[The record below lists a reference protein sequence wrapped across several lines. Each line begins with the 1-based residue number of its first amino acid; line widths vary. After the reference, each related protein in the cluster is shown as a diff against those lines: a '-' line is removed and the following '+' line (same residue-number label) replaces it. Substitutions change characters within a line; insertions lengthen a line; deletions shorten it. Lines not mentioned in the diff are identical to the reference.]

1 MHIKKEKM
9 NDDTIFWPVRLPSGA
24 VRRLRVPK
32 QIAEMANQ
40 LQKENPDL
48 DDTDALHEA
57 KLGLENGQAMDAQQ

>member
-1 MHIKKEKM
+1 M
-9 NDDTIFWPVRLPSGA
+9 NDNTIFVPVRMPSGA

-48 DDTDALHEA
+48 YDTDALHEA
-57 KLGLENGQAMDAQQ
+57 KLRLENSRAMDAQQ